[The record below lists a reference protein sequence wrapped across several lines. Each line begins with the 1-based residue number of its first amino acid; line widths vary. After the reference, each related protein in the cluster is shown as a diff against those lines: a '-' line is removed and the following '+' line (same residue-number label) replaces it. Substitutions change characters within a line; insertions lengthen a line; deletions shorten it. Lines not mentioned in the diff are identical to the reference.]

1 MNNYYEAINEV
12 SYLCV
17 PNARIYRSI
26 MHICYIANRQMRFQ
40 LYKEDIYE
48 ELKKDEYFNNYSMD
62 DLKLDLDQLVLWH
75 NLNAIQDPGIVH
87 TIAEY
92 KNRQFRYSMTE
103 QAVEIERLAERLEN
117 LSVESAS
124 LSANYFVK
132 IENLLDKV
140 GTLKNGNLDEIYDW
154 WHDLQDVFKTLNQNY
169 QDYLRDFYT
178 VDVKVLVQ
186 VMDFVNHKEKF
197 TLYLQEFIYQMQ
209 IHSRRIQKMLKD
221 NDETIEKVIL
231 TKVVQSEL
239 DIPRVI
245 NKETNKDV
253 IDQDIRNKYH
263 AFKNWFLPDNG
274 HPAEYTRVLEITND
288 IIRNVIEKAVNI
300 ASINSYGYSRK
311 DDYKK
316 FMEMFINCSDIKEA
330 HKLSAH
336 FFGIQNIEHYRL
348 LHEAENPSFRTSA
361 FNMESDEIELSSNS
375 RSYREKREKEGFSDN
390 EEEKAKQ
397 KEKYLKEAEKKK
409 NYMLRYINNGILDI
423 ETIEETVPE
432 FVRTT
437 LLSWISNANLSE
449 DKRSITE
456 YGQKFE
462 LVRKEG
468 ECTLKC
474 QDGNITMPRYEMRF
488 EE

>member
-1 MNNYYEAINEV
+1 
-12 SYLCV
+12 
-17 PNARIYRSI
+17 
-26 MHICYIANRQMRFQ
+26 
-40 LYKEDIYE
+40 
-48 ELKKDEYFNNYSMD
+48 
-62 DLKLDLDQLVLWH
+62 
-75 NLNAIQDPGIVH
+75 
-87 TIAEY
+87 
-92 KNRQFRYSMTE
+92 
-103 QAVEIERLAERLEN
+103 
-117 LSVESAS
+117 
-124 LSANYFVK
+124 
-132 IENLLDKV
+132 
-140 GTLKNGNLDEIYDW
+140 
-154 WHDLQDVFKTLNQNY
+154 
-169 QDYLRDFYT
+169 
-178 VDVKVLVQ
+178 
-186 VMDFVNHKEKF
+186 
-197 TLYLQEFIYQMQ
+197 
-209 IHSRRIQKMLKD
+209 MLKD
-221 NDETIEKVIL
+221 NDETIENVIL

-288 IIRNVIEKAVNI
+288 IIRNVIEKAVTI

-437 LLSWISNANLSE
+437 LLSWISNANLNE